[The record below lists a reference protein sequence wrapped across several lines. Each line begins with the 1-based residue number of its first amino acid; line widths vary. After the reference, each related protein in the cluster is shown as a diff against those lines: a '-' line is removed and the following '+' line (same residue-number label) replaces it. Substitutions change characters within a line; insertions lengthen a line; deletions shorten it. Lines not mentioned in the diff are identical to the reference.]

1 MSQAS
6 VLLADDH
13 EEFLAVVRRLL
24 EPEFEVVET
33 VRDGLA
39 AVEAAATLMPD
50 VLVLDLSMPLMD
62 GLEAARSLRATGSRV
77 KIVFLTVHGD
87 PDYARV
93 ALAIGASGY
102 VVKCRLASDLLPA
115 LRESLAGGTFV
126 SPSICTD
133 EAGRQDPGADT
144 GGGPGNTRLAPQL
157 AGQSFKRVRRA
168 PRERLL
174 IFPPPCQS

>member
-1 MSQAS
+1 LSQAI

-13 EEFLAVVRRLL
+13 EEFLAVARRLL
-24 EPEFEVVET
+24 EPEFAVVAT

-39 AVEAAATLMPD
+39 AVEATARLTPD

-62 GLEAARSLRATGSRV
+62 GIEAARSLRASGSRV
-77 KIVFLTVHGD
+77 KIVFLTIHGD

-115 LRESLAGGTFV
+115 LREALAGRAFV
-126 SPSICTD
+126 SPSLRLD
-133 EAGRQDPGADT
+133 QAGSGDPSGAPAA
-144 GGGPGNTRLAPQL
+144 GPET
-157 AGQSFKRVRRA
+157 AG
-168 PRERLL
+168 
-174 IFPPPCQS
+174 